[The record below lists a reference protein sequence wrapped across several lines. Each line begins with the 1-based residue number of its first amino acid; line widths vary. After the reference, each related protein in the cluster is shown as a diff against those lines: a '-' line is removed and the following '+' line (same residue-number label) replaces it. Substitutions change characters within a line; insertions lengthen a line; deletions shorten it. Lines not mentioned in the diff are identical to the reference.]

1 MGRLPQRLPHGE
13 GATVVDHLEE
23 LRSRII
29 VVLCAVALTT
39 IVAFAFHGHILD
51 WLNHPL
57 PADRRRVVTLG
68 VAEPFTVSVTVS
80 VYAGFLLALPVILWQ
95 LWSFLAPAFG
105 PSIERSVLRLV
116 SFATALGAA
125 GLAFGYLIVLPR
137 ALQWLTHYDDTH
149 FRNLIQAKPYYSFTS
164 TVLLGIVMVF
174 ELPIVV
180 LGLVSIGVLSSAQ
193 LRKTRRL
200 GYFIVAVVALGLPGP
215 DPVTTGLELLPMWAL
230 FEGSIWLA
238 YFVERARPEALAGDR
253 FDAVPQQPD

>member
-1 MGRLPQRLPHGE
+1 MGRLPQRLQHGE
-13 GATVVDHLEE
+13 GATVVGHLEE

-29 VVLCAVALTT
+29 VVLCAVAVTT
-39 IVAFAFHGHILD
+39 IVAFVFHGHILD

-68 VAEPFTVSVTVS
+68 VAEPFTVTVMVS

-95 LWSFLAPAFG
+95 LWSFLAPAFD
-105 PSIERSVLRLV
+105 PSIERSVRGLV
-116 SFATALGAA
+116 AFATALGAG

-137 ALQWLTHYDDTH
+137 ALQWLTHYEDTH
-149 FRNLIQAKPYYSFTS
+149 FTNLIQAKAYYSFTS

-174 ELPIVV
+174 ELPVVV
-180 LGLVSIGVLSSAQ
+180 LGLVSIGALSSAR
-193 LRKTRRL
+193 LRKNRRL
-200 GYFIVAVVALGLPGP
+200 GYFIVAVIALGLPGP

-238 YFVERARPEALAGDR
+238 AFVERRRSYALDRDR
-253 FDAVPQQPD
+253 FDAAVQHPD